1 MEKEMI
7 VSSTGNTVEVALLED
22 GALVEIHRQR
32 STDQFT
38 VGDVF
43 VGQVTRVTAPLNA
56 AFVDIG
62 HKKDA
67 FLHYTDLGPKV
78 RSLQKFAKT
87 TAAGKNPT
95 AQLDNFVM
103 EPEIVKTG
111 KIDEV
116 FKKKDI
122 IMTQVLKEPIST
134 KGPRLSCEITIPG
147 RFLVMT
153 PFNDSV
159 AVSKKISTSEE
170 RKRLHV
176 LIESI
181 RPKNFGVIVRT
192 AAEGKGVSE
201 LLEEV
206 EILTAKWETIY
217 EAAKTAKAPAKLLSE
232 VDKTTGLLRDLLT
245 PDFSRIVVDDK
256 DLFETVRKYVTEISP
271 KKANIVQLHKG
282 PKPIFDHYSITK
294 QIKSSFGKTATMPS
308 GAYIVIEHTEAMH
321 TIDVNSGNKMPSQNQ
336 AEAVLKIN
344 MEAAEEIA
352 RQLRLRDIGGIIVI
366 DFIDMRD
373 AEHRK
378 EVASAMRKAMK
389 NDRAQH
395 TVLPLSKFGLMQ
407 ITRQRVRPEVKITTA
422 EKCPTC
428 NGTGKINATI
438 LLTDDIE
445 RDLNFIMEARPKA
458 KLKLKVHP
466 YVAAY
471 LKRGM
476 PSTQM
481 KWYLKYYRWLQIVQ
495 DGDFPITTYKFFDAD
510 DEEIKMS

>member
-1 MEKEMI
+1 MI
-7 VSSTGNTVEVALLED
+7 ISSTGSAVEVALIEN
-22 GALVEIHRQR
+22 GRLVEIHKQKA
-32 STDQFT
+32 TDQFT

-43 VGQVTRVTAPLNA
+43 IGKVKRVSAPMNA

-67 FLHYTDLGPKV
+67 FLHYTDLGPRV
-78 RSLQKFAKT
+78 RSLQKFYGSV
-87 TAAGKNPT
+87 AGKKLQT
-95 AQLDNFVM
+95 ANLTEFKM

-116 FKKKDI
+116 LKRKQTVI
-122 IMTQVLKEPIST
+122 TQVLKEPIST

-147 RFLVMT
+147 RYIVIT
-153 PFNDSV
+153 PFNQTV

-170 RKRLHV
+170 RKRLLV
-176 LIESI
+176 LVESI
-181 RPKNFGVIVRT
+181 RPPNFGVIVRT
-192 AAEGKGVSE
+192 AAQGKGVGD

-206 EILTAKWETIY
+206 DLLMAKWEEIY
-217 EAAKTAKAPAKLLSE
+217 EAAKTAEAPAKLLSE

-245 PDFSRIVVDDK
+245 ADFSKIVVDDK
-256 DLFETVRKYVTEISP
+256 ALFESARKYVSDISGANR
-271 KKANIVQLHKG
+271 ANIVQLHKG
-282 PKPIFDHYSITK
+282 SKPIFDAHGVTK
-294 QIKSSFGKTATMPS
+294 QIKSSFGKTASLPS
-308 GAYIVIEHTEAMH
+308 GSYVVIEHTEAMH

-336 AEAVLKIN
+336 AEAVFKVN
-344 MEAAEEIA
+344 MECAEEIA
-352 RQLRLRDIGGIIVI
+352 RQLRLRDIGGLIVI

-378 EVASAMRKAMK
+378 QLVAIMRKAMK

-407 ITRQRVRPEVKITTA
+407 ITRQRVRPEVNITTA

-428 NGTGKINATI
+428 NGTGKVNATI

-445 RDLNFIMEARPKA
+445 RDLNFIMESRPKA

-466 YVAAY
+466 FIAAY

-476 PSTQM
+476 PSMQM
-481 KWYLKYYRWLQIVQ
+481 KWYLKYYRWPQIVQ
-495 DGDFPITTYKFFDAD
+495 DNDFPVTSFKFYDGD
-510 DEEIKMS
+510 DEEIKLK

>member
-1 MEKEMI
+1 MI
-7 VSSTGNTVEVALLED
+7 VSSTGQTVEVALIEN
-22 GALVEIHRQR
+22 GQLVEIHKQK
-32 STDQFT
+32 STDQFM

-43 VGQVTRVTAPLNA
+43 IGKVKRVSAPMNA

-67 FLHYTDLGPKV
+67 FLHYTDLGPRV
-78 RSLQKFAKT
+78 RSLQKFYKGAASKRLKT
-87 TAAGKNPT
+87 ANLAEF
-95 AQLDNFVM
+95 QM
-103 EPEIVKTG
+103 EPEIVKSG

-116 FKKKDI
+116 IKRKDTI
-122 IMTQVLKEPIST
+122 IAQVLKEPIST

-147 RFLVMT
+147 RYIVIT
-153 PFNDSV
+153 PFNQTV

-170 RKRLHV
+170 RKRLMV
-176 LIESI
+176 LVESI
-181 RPKNFGVIVRT
+181 RPQNFGVIVRT
-192 AAEGKGVSE
+192 AAEGKGVGD
-201 LLEEV
+201 LLEEI
-206 EILTAKWETIY
+206 ELLTNKWNEIY
-217 EAAKTAKAPAKLLSE
+217 EAAQNAQAPAKLLSE

-245 PDFSRIVVDDK
+245 PDFTKIVIDDK
-256 DLFETVRKYVTEISP
+256 DIYEATRKYVSDISP
-271 KKANIVQLHKG
+271 NKAGIVQLHKTN
-282 PKPIFDHYSITK
+282 KPIFDAHGVTK
-294 QIKSSFGKTATMPS
+294 QIKSSFGKTATMAS
-308 GAYIVIEHTEAMH
+308 GAYVVIEHTEAMH

-336 AEAVLKIN
+336 AEAVYKVN
-344 MEAAEEIA
+344 AEAAEEIA

-378 EVASAMRKAMK
+378 QLVSIMRKAMK

-428 NGTGKINATI
+428 NGTGKVNATI

-445 RDLNFIMEARPKA
+445 RDLDFIMEARPKA

-466 YVAAY
+466 FIGAY

-476 PSTQM
+476 PSLQM

-495 DGDFPITTYKFFDAD
+495 DNDFPITSYKFFDGD
-510 DEEIKMS
+510 DEEIKLK